1 MLFTYANVLHKPPVN
16 RFLFPLC
23 HDLRALWPCWFSY
36 NYLDPLWLA
45 QIRRISRPKLRAD
58 FHPFLS
64 VPNLAKYQKNVNLPH
79 AHVQG
84 FRIKKKKKK
93 KTKWADGL
101 STTDGQW
108 LCSCVDACAVSCVIS
123 KLSQKALCISGHEWC
138 RWSEV
143 PSGLTRAPLHLIH
156 GRKITRIERKLHGSL
171 IQLNTACSQATIFL
185 FTVCGSKVFLA
196 RMNIFLLFGLWKMF
210 G

>member
-1 MLFTYANVLHKPPVN
+1 MHFTYANVLHKPPVN

-93 KTKWADGL
+93 RQSGL
-101 STTDGQW
+101 MDCQQQTVSDCAAV
-108 LCSCVDACAVSCVIS
+108 LMLALSAVSYPNFPRRPFASPDTSGAGEVKS
-123 KLSQKALCISGHEWC
+123 RLVWPGHRCI
-138 RWSEV
+138 
-143 PSGLTRAPLHLIH
+143 
-156 GRKITRIERKLHGSL
+156 
-171 IQLNTACSQATIFL
+171 
-185 FTVCGSKVFLA
+185 
-196 RMNIFLLFGLWKMF
+196 
-210 G
+210 